1 MHGRVLT
8 FDGSDDV
15 ALTKCFSSYLFFDA
29 GFYLGPQAYH
39 SSDQLTPERTSC
51 IQQLNAQSVR
61 RIRML
66 MNSIWISFTLW
77 SMIKQSYTPENASDN
92 TAIY

>member
-29 GFYLGPQAYH
+29 
-39 SSDQLTPERTSC
+39 PERTSC